1 MSSGAT
7 SPNLASPPPA
17 IPSADELVARIER
30 YFPTVDGDFVRRAYD
45 FAEEAHRPQRR
56 ASGEPYF
63 AHVAQVAVILSELRM
78 DVATICTGLLHDT
91 VEDTPATH
99 EQLVELFG
107 DEVANLVD
115 GVTKLGQMELRSKRT
130 KQAENLQ
137 KLVVAISSDVRVLIV
152 KLCDRL
158 HNMRTLDAISR
169 PEKRERIARETLEI
183 YAPLARRIGINRV
196 CVELEDLAFEHVNPA
211 AHESITRRLR
221 HLREEHADEVAA
233 VSEAIT
239 ELMMKY
245 DIDARIFGREKR
257 SYSIW
262 RKLERKGLTFD
273 EIADIY
279 AFRLIVTEPDDCYKA
294 LGVVHQTWR
303 CVPERFRD
311 FISVPKPNNYRS
323 LHTTVI
329 GPNSVRIELQIRTED
344 MESIAE
350 SGVAA
355 HWRYKNSTY
364 RYDPDAAQAAGGDPL
379 DRLRPFVGILNQG
392 GDPDEF
398 LEHAKLEMFADQV
411 YAFTPKGD
419 LISLP
424 AGATPLDF
432 AYAVH
437 TELGH
442 TTEAAKINGRERPLR
457 TQLRNGDVVQ
467 IVKGGV
473 RQPPAGWEN
482 LVITGRARA
491 AIRRLIR
498 ESERD
503 EFLRIG
509 KIMADHAFRRE
520 DLTLIEG
527 DLGDAISRLELGNI
541 EDLYEALGRGRI
553 TSADFLNAA
562 FPGRQEE
569 RPEAKDRELIEDDK
583 ARLFV
588 RGRGLT
594 QGVTL
599 HFASCCSPLP
609 GDRIVGVLIPEKGIE
624 IHTIDCERLAQFE
637 GGEMDRWLDLAWTP
651 EAEGS
656 AVSMARILAVMH
668 NEPGALAE
676 VARIAGE
683 NRANIANV
691 RTLNRAPDF
700 FEMLFDVEVFDTR
713 HLANLLAA
721 LRMSQVVVSAER
733 MRAELEENEV
743 DEL

>member
-7 SPNLASPPPA
+7 SNELASPPPA
-17 IPSADELVARIER
+17 IPSADELVDRIR
-30 YFPTVDGDFVRRAYD
+30 NYFPQVDGDYVRKAYD

-56 ASGEPYF
+56 QSGEPYF
-63 AHVAQVAVILSELRM
+63 AHVAAVAMILADLRM
-78 DVATICTGLLHDT
+78 DVATVCTGLLHDT

-99 EQLVELFG
+99 EQLIELFG
-107 DEVANLVD
+107 EEVANLVA

-137 KLVVAISSDVRVLIV
+137 KLVVAISDDVRVLIV

-158 HNMRTLDAISR
+158 HNMKTLDAIGR
-169 PEKRERIARETLEI
+169 AEKRERIALETLEI

-196 CVELEDLAFEHVNPA
+196 CVELEDLAFKHVNPA
-211 AHESITRRLR
+211 AYESITRRLKLVR
-221 HLREEHADEVAA
+221 DEHTKEVAA

-239 ELMMKY
+239 RLLMGY
-245 DIDARIFGREKR
+245 GIDARIFGRQKR
-257 SYSIW
+257 AYSIW

-279 AFRLIVTEPDDCYKA
+279 AFRLIVPHPDDCYRA
-294 LGVVHQTWR
+294 MGVIHQTWR

-329 GPNSVRIELQIRTED
+329 GPNSVRIELQIRTEE
-344 MESIAE
+344 MESVAE

-355 HWRYKNSTY
+355 HWRYKNETY
-364 RYDPDAAQAAGGDPL
+364 KYDPDAAQAAGGDPL
-379 DRLRPFVGILNQG
+379 ERLRPFVEILNQG

-411 YAFTPKGD
+411 YCFTPKGD

-424 AGATPLDF
+424 TGATPLDF

-442 TTEAAKINGRERPLR
+442 TTVAAKINGRERPLR
-457 TQLRNGDVVQ
+457 TQLRNGDVVS

-482 LVITGRARA
+482 LAITGKARA

-503 EFLRIG
+503 EFSRIG
-509 KIMADHAFRRE
+509 RIMADHAFRRE
-520 DLTLIEG
+520 GRTLIER
-527 DLGDAISRLELGNI
+527 DLKDAIARLELKDVD
-541 EDLYEALGRGRI
+541 DLYETLGRGRI
-553 TSADFLNAA
+553 TSADLLNAA
-562 FPGRQEE
+562 FPGRLDQREDVT
-569 RPEAKDRELIEDDK
+569 DRALIDDDK
-583 ARLFV
+583 ARLYV

-594 QGVTL
+594 PGVTL
-599 HFASCCSPLP
+599 HFGECCSPLP
-609 GDRIVGVLIPEKGIE
+609 GDRIIGLLRPERGVE
-624 IHTIDCERLAQFE
+624 IHTIDCETLARYDE
-637 GGEMDRWLDLAWTP
+637 DKMDEWLDLAWTA
-651 EAEGS
+651 EAEEN
-656 AVSMARILAVMH
+656 AVSMARIQAVLH
-668 NEPGALAE
+668 NEPGALAR
-676 VARIAGE
+676 VAQTVGE

-691 RTLNRAPDF
+691 RTLHRAADF
-700 FEMLFDVEVFDTR
+700 FEMLFDVEVYDAR

-721 LRMSQVVVSAER
+721 LKMNEIVVSAER
-733 MRAELEENEV
+733 MRGETEEW
-743 DEL
+743 DEE